1 MGNRRSPY
9 PRSLLWQIAAVAS
22 LYASPMASG
31 TVAAIAEGWMGAAQ
45 GLTNIVFLSAAE
57 QTSAGICVTVCQ

>member
-1 MGNRRSPY
+1 
-9 PRSLLWQIAAVAS
+9 VAS